1 MKDYCFQCGKY
12 EHLEKHHIFQGAY
25 RKRAEEYGFVVFLC
39 HDCHNEPPNGVHH
52 NKENRLKL
60 RKQAQREYE
69 RTRSREDF
77 IRDFGRNYLD

>member
-1 MKDYCFQCGKY
+1 MKDHCFQCGK
-12 EHLEKHHIFQGAY
+12 HGRLEKHHIFQGAY
-25 RKRAEEYGFVVFLC
+25 RKRAEEHGFVVYLC
-39 HDCHNEPPNGVHH
+39 HECHNEPPDGVHH

-60 RKQAQREYE
+60 RRQAQREYE